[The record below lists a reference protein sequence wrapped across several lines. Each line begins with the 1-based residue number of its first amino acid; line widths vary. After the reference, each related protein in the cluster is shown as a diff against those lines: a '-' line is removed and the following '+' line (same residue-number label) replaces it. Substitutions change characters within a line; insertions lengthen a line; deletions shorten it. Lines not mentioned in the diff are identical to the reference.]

1 MKKILRFYFSLFLTI
16 FIVSSYAFDI
26 NADGIVEPMQPPR
39 LVNDFANMLN
49 VSEEQQ
55 LETKLL
61 EYNDSTSTQIYIVNI
76 DSLQDYSIEDYAL
89 RLGRSWAIGQK
100 NKNNGVLI
108 LLSKTDRKVDIE
120 IGYGLES
127 SITDYDSKR
136 IIDELIVPAFKSG
149 NYFTGLDAATNKL
162 ILLAQGTYSN
172 NDVAFVD
179 FKPISMFWIIAFL
192 LILIYLMYKFPLFT
206 RIVFMVISSSGSSS
220 GSSRGFGGGGG
231 GSFGGGGSSGSW

>member
-1 MKKILRFYFSLFLTI
+1 MKRILKVYFSLFFTI
-16 FIVSSYAFDI
+16 LIVHSFAFNTD
-26 NADGIVEPMQPPR
+26 ADGIVQPMQPPR

-49 VSEEQQ
+49 SNEEQQ

-61 EYNDSTSTQIYIVNI
+61 DYNDSTSTQIYIVTI
-76 DSLQDYSIEDYAL
+76 DSLQDYSVEDYAL

-108 LLSKTDRKVDIE
+108 LLSKSDRKVDIE

-127 SITDYDSKR
+127 SISDYDSKH

-149 NYFTGLDAATNKL
+149 NYYAGLDAATTKM
-162 ILLAQGTYSN
+162 IALAQGAYSTPN
-172 NDVAFVD
+172 EPIAD
-179 FKPISMFWIIAFL
+179 FAPISIFWIIAFV
-192 LILIYLMYKFPLFT
+192 LIIIYLMYKFPLFT
-206 RIVFMVISSSGSSS
+206 RIVFMVISSSGSNS